1 MTTATV
7 AAQQRA
13 EHLGRFPVAWNAGS
27 ISNSSATATQFT
39 MNDTQQQQQPH
50 QQPPL
55 LHTSD
60 TSPQQQQ
67 QQQQQSNANGG
78 SGLSIAAN
86 LALLTGSSNGTP
98 PNNITGNNSSN
109 NNNNNSSSSS
119 GNTGGS
125 KSRSVS
131 LNDTKMDHHLREQQQ
146 QQHHHHHHQSSQQQ
160 QASQHALHS
169 RLRGGVSP
177 TPSEQQYALKWND
190 FQSSILSSFRHLRD
204 EEDFVDVTIA
214 CDTRSF
220 TAHKV
225 VLSACSPYF
234 RKLLKANP
242 CEHPIVILR
251 DVRSDD
257 IENLLRTGGKGIYGS
272 VFCENGGIPPL
283 AGRARFMYNGEV
295 HIGQDQLSDFLK
307 TAQLLQVRGLADV
320 TSGANPTG
328 GRTSANSSMLNS
340 SLSTPAVQELKASPT
355 STSLP
360 WELPEDNTPA
370 PPPQK
375 RTKSSE
381 LYRKQHGLSPDD
393 PIPLDLL
400 PIGQH
405 PLTRDRSKDKSKQQQ
420 QQQQQQHDHHH
431 QQQREQQ
438 AAQHHLHRG
447 SSEHDLHHHHH
458 LRERDRSLELRES
471 LLGQAL
477 EGGPTLTLP
486 SASGEDS
493 NSSDTA
499 ASDHGD
505 DIEGLNGNV
514 EHTRPS
520 FPFLQGLQGIPG
532 LIPGPS
538 GMHGDNF
545 DARQHCDTLIKE
557 EIDEAQPRSGEV
569 SPRASPDT
577 RRRTHDPERSHANG
591 LDYSRTGRQQ
601 LHQRRLAK
609 RFKRHHY
616 DHPSAQRP
624 ATSAAGPVKSSPMH
638 TVDELCDDRNRELQR
653 RATGGLATID
663 DVREA
668 LALRRPLSNHTEVP
682 ARQQKSTYED
692 EVQERGQARG
702 HEQRNAE
709 HERDED
715 DEDDNMMRMR
725 EEEEDEEDEDGA
737 ASEENDGDLKVDGR
751 LSAIATT
758 LDSEYHKRMAAA
770 GVLAAAAAAS
780 AVSSMNGAAA
790 LGDAGSEQ
798 AAADFFAAHHKAG
811 THELAFKQHF
821 LNEKVRLQALLQ
833 RQAQQQHQHH
843 QKLAGFL
850 LSTASTPPTPTLT
863 PTSVLNLGPPSGG
876 SDQRGGSQSP
886 AAGGSSCRSSAAA
899 TSSGAGGGSVT
910 TGYEG
915 ATGASKQTNNSS
927 SNSNNNSS
935 HNNNS
940 NSSNSSST
948 SKSVAAVA
956 AAAAA
961 ADRLFAAAYSNSGT
975 APTVPSTGGSA
986 SSAGGANSGNSAGQ
1000 GQVYLL
1006 PCPLCEVPLEPRVFR
1021 QHLDRH
1027 YPRDSPVCP
1036 VIQCGRRFAHPN
1048 SVRNHMRLKHTN
1060 QWAQM
1065 KAMRS
1070 SGGPFTGIP

>member
-7 AAQQRA
+7 VAQQS
-13 EHLGRFPVAWNAGS
+13 ENFGRFPAAS
-27 ISNSSATATQFT
+27 CSSAAAPGTQLR
-39 MNDTQQQQQPH
+39 MNDTHQP
-50 QQPPL
+50 QP

-60 TSPQQQQ
+60 TSPRDQ
-67 QQQQQSNANGG
+67 NTNGTG
-78 SGLSIAAN
+78 TGGGLAVAN
-86 LALLTGSSNGTP
+86 LALHGGASGALNANSNGSTTS
-98 PNNITGNNSSN
+98 NGSGTTTTN
-109 NNNNNSSSSS
+109 NNNNNN
-119 GNTGGS
+119 GTG
-125 KSRSVS
+125 KSRTMS
-131 LNDTKMDHHLREQQQ
+131 LSDSKIDHLLRDQQREQQREQHQSSHHQQQSSQQREQQQ
-146 QQHHHHHHQSSQQQ
+146 HHQHPLQN
-160 QASQHALHS
+160 
-169 RLRGGVSP
+169 RLRGVSP

-214 CDTRSF
+214 CDSRSF

-251 DVRSDD
+251 DVRSED
-257 IENLLRTGGKGIYGS
+257 IENLL
-272 VFCENGGIPPL
+272 
-283 AGRARFMYNGEV
+283 RFMYNGEV

-320 TSGANPTG
+320 TTGNPTG

-360 WELPEDNTPA
+360 WELPDDNNAA

-405 PLTRDRSKDKSKQQQ
+405 PLTRERDRSKDKSKQ
-420 QQQQQQHDHHH
+420 DHHH
-431 QQQREQQ
+431 
-438 AAQHHLHRG
+438 RG
-447 SSEHDLHHHHH
+447 TSEHDLHHHHH
-458 LRERDRSLELRES
+458 HRERDRSLELRES

-477 EGGPTLTLP
+477 EGGPTLTVP
-486 SASGEDS
+486 SKHPDLLSLQAVASGEDS

-505 DIEGLNGNV
+505 DIEGLNGNI

-520 FPFLQGLQGIPG
+520 FPFLGLQGIPG

-545 DARQHCDTLIKE
+545 DARQHCDALIKE
-557 EIDEAQPRSGEV
+557 EIDEPQRNDASHRAAVHEESASG
-569 SPRASPDT
+569 
-577 RRRTHDPERSHANG
+577 RRRRDHDQNG
-591 LDYSRTGRQQ
+591 LDCSSGSRHQQ
-601 LHQRRLAK
+601 QQRRFAK
-609 RFKRHHY
+609 RFKRHHP
-616 DHPSAQRP
+616 DVGAENLHRRHNVASPSVSMRSDDAYEEQPEDRGHSSQRP
-624 ATSAAGPVKSSPMH
+624 CINGPSV
-638 TVDELCDDRNRELQR
+638 L
-653 RATGGLATID
+653 D

-668 LALRRPLSNHTEVP
+668 LALRRSTANHTEVP
-682 ARQQKSTYED
+682 ARQKPTYNSD
-692 EVQERGQARG
+692 
-702 HEQRNAE
+702 
-709 HERDED
+709 
-715 DEDDNMMRMR
+715 
-725 EEEEDEEDEDGA
+725 EEEEEEEQERRRVSAVNRETNDGSTRTPLRDEEEDN
-737 ASEENDGDLKVDGR
+737 EEDFDGGSDDNELDLKVDGR

-780 AVSSMNGAAA
+780 ASA

-811 THELAFKQHF
+811 THELALKQHF

-833 RQAQQQHQHH
+833 RQAQQHQHH

-850 LSTASTPPTPTLT
+850 LSTATTPPTPTLT
-863 PTSVLNLGPPSGG
+863 PTSVLNLGQTGNG
-876 SDQRGGSQSP
+876 DHQRGGSASP
-886 AAGGSSCRSSAAA
+886 A
-899 TSSGAGGGSVT
+899 TTAGGGRSSVAA
-910 TGYEG
+910 GNG
-915 ATGASKQTNNSS
+915 DSGPCAKSINSKPQTSCNSS
-927 SNSNNNSS
+927 PSPASS
-935 HNNNS
+935 A
-940 NSSNSSST
+940 
-948 SKSVAAVA
+948 AAVA

-961 ADRLFAAAYSNSGT
+961 ADRLFAAAYSNSASAASAG
-975 APTVPSTGGSA
+975 ASA
-986 SSAGGANSGNSAGQ
+986 SGSNAGGANVGSGSAGN

>member
-7 AAQQRA
+7 VAQQS
-13 EHLGRFPVAWNAGS
+13 ENLGRFPAAGCRSASTTVSTVAPGP
-27 ISNSSATATQFT
+27 QLR
-39 MNDTQQQQQPH
+39 MNDTHQQQQSQP
-50 QQPPL
+50 

-60 TSPQQQQ
+60 TSPRDHRTNTNGS
-67 QQQQQSNANGG
+67 SNTGG
-78 SGLSIAAN
+78 GLAVAN
-86 LALLTGSSNGTP
+86 LALHSGAGSANSNGST
-98 PNNITGNNSSN
+98 NGSGSN
-109 NNNNNSSSSS
+109 NNGTDKNR
-119 GNTGGS
+119 TM
-125 KSRSVS
+125 S
-131 LNDTKMDHHLREQQQ
+131 LSDSKMDHTRDQHQRD
-146 QQHHHHHHQSSQQQ
+146 QHHHQHHAAHPPQSSQQLH
-160 QASQHALHS
+160 QHAALQN
-169 RLRGGVSP
+169 RLRGVSP

-214 CDTRSF
+214 CDSRSF

-251 DVRSDD
+251 DVRSED
-257 IENLLRTGGKGIYGS
+257 IENLL
-272 VFCENGGIPPL
+272 
-283 AGRARFMYNGEV
+283 RFMYNGEV

-320 TSGANPTG
+320 TTGNPTG

-360 WELPEDNTPA
+360 WELPEDNSSA

-405 PLTRDRSKDKSKQQQ
+405 PLTRERDRSKDKNKE
-420 QQQQQQHDHHH
+420 HH
-431 QQQREQQ
+431 
-438 AAQHHLHRG
+438 HRG

-458 LRERDRSLELRES
+458 HRERDRSLELRES

-477 EGGPTLTLP
+477 EGGPTLTVP
-486 SASGEDS
+486 SKHPDLLSLQAAASGEDS

-505 DIEGLNGNV
+505 DIEGLNGNL

-520 FPFLQGLQGIPG
+520 FPFLGLQGIPG

-545 DARQHCDTLIKE
+545 DARQHCDALIKE
-557 EIDEAQPRSGEV
+557 ELDEPHRSDGGTVAERT
-569 SPRASPDT
+569 PPG
-577 RRRTHDPERSHANG
+577 RRRARDGLDQNG
-591 LDYSRTGRQQ
+591 LDCGAR
-601 LHQRRLAK
+601 LQRRLAK
-609 RFKRHHY
+609 RFRRHQHH
-616 DHPSAQRP
+616 HPHHHHQLE
-624 ATSAAGPVKSSPMH
+624 AAGEGLGSRGPD
-638 TVDELCDDRNRELQR
+638 TTRNGPAGR
-653 RATGGLATID
+653 T
-663 DVREA
+663 
-668 LALRRPLSNHTEVP
+668 TEVP
-682 ARQQKSTYED
+682 ARQKPTYRATSEEED
-692 EVQERGQARG
+692 EDDGERRVPAGGREPDG
-702 HEQRNAE
+702 RL
-709 HERDED
+709 RDED
-715 DEDDNMMRMR
+715 DDGDEDDG
-725 EEEEDEEDEDGA
+725 DEERDVDGG
-737 ASEENDGDLKVDGR
+737 SEETELDLKVDGR

-780 AVSSMNGAAA
+780 ASA

-798 AAADFFAAHHKAG
+798 AAADFFAAHHQAG
-811 THELAFKQHF
+811 THELALKQHF

-833 RQAQQQHQHH
+833 RQAHHHHQQQQQAHHQH

-863 PTSVLNLGPPSGG
+863 PTGVLNLGQSGG
-876 SDQRGGSQSP
+876 TDQRGGSASP
-886 AAGGSSCRSSAAA
+886 AASTGGRATGTTATGVGGGTESGKPGGS
-899 TSSGAGGGSVT
+899 
-910 TGYEG
+910 
-915 ATGASKQTNNSS
+915 KQPPSS
-927 SNSNNNSS
+927 SSPA
-935 HNNNS
+935 
-940 NSSNSSST
+940 
-948 SKSVAAVA
+948 SVAA

-961 ADRLFAAAYSNSGT
+961 ADRLFAAAYSSSG
-975 APTVPSTGGSA
+975 APGASTGNGAAGGSNGGT
-986 SSAGGANSGNSAGQ
+986 AGGANGGGNGSAAASATGQ
-1000 GQVYLL
+1000 QVYLL